1 MASLAKF
8 IKEQKGQLSVQRMK
22 ENTILRLIGAK
33 ESKNVTLGD
42 LLTQQYTI
50 YQPIPPTET
59 HLPTPQQKQ

>member
-22 ENTILRLIGAK
+22 ENTILRLTGAK

-42 LLTQQYTI
+42 LLNQQYTI
-50 YQPIPPTET
+50 YQSMTPTGT

>member
-22 ENTILRLIGAK
+22 ENTILRLTGAK

-50 YQPIPPTET
+50 YQPMTPTGT
-59 HLPTPQQKQ
+59 HLPTPQHN